1 MGKKVVLLVDDNELN
16 RKVIAKIVE
25 SLGYETISAGSGVE
39 ALQIFNHDKPDMI
52 LMDCRMPD
60 MDGFDTTKII
70 RQIENVNDMKHIPVI
85 AVTADDKSEEW
96 ERCLNAGMNDFI
108 GKPVDVAKLSEMM
121 KKYSFEPGDNANVDL
136 NALLVSADNDPVWAK
151 ELLAMFM
158 TDTVE
163 RIEQIEKMIEEKK
176 FSKDDAIR
184 HFHTIKSSAASI
196 GAFELSTLAKKME
209 NFVKNGELTNINDN
223 FQQLKD
229 ELKRSATVL
238 ENGIAQKIN
247 EKS

>member
-1 MGKKVVLLVDDNELN
+1 MEKRTVLLVDDNELN

-25 SLGYETISAGSGVE
+25 SLGYETISASSGVE

-70 RQIENVNDMKHIPVI
+70 RQIEKVNDIKPVPVI

-96 ERCLNAGMNDFI
+96 EKCQNAGMNDFI
-108 GKPVDVAKLSEMM
+108 SKPVDVAKLAEVM
-121 KKYSFEPGDNANVDL
+121 KKYSFKSGDAANIDL
-136 NALLVSADNDPVWAK
+136 NALMISADSDPVWAK
-151 ELLAMFM
+151 ELLVMFM
-158 TDTVE
+158 ADTVE
-163 RIEQIEKMIEEKK
+163 RIEQIEKMIAEKK
-176 FSKDDAIR
+176 FNKDDATR

-196 GAFELSTLAKKME
+196 GAMELSNLAKKME
-209 NFVKNGELTNINDN
+209 NFVKNGELTNITDN
-223 FQQLKD
+223 FQHMKD
-229 ELKRSATVL
+229 ELKRSSTVL
-238 ENGIAQKIN
+238 ENGIDRKIN